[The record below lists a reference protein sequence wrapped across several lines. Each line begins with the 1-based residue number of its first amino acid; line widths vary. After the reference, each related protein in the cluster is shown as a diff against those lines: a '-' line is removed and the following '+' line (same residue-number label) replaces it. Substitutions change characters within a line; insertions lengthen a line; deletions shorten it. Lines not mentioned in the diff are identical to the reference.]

1 MTQYTYLEKEY
12 LRTLKLNGP
21 LKKIKMRELKT
32 KVEKALESLEGVQ
45 EWQISY
51 RNKLHHILNP
61 VSYTHLRAHET

>member
-12 LRTLKLNGP
+12 FRTLKLNGP

-32 KVEKALESLEGVQ
+32 KIEKALESLEGVQ

-51 RNKLHHILNP
+51 RNKLHHILNQIKP
-61 VSYTHLRAHET
+61 YL